1 MVRSHWL
8 ALAACPA
15 LLILTVAPFGCS
27 SDASEDGSTRAADAG
42 PTEDADVPDVAET
55 PEDTNAAGGLT
66 ATAIDFGDVNCGT
79 AAPAQTFA
87 ITNPSTT
94 GYIRFTATLD
104 EGGDSPFVLSPSTGR
119 IGPGERQIVT
129 VTPSIV
135 PVGPDAEHP
144 TPTGKNGRGDHV
156 TIVAGTS
163 GLTGAFG
170 VDLLQTARGAVLA
183 FASPG
188 IDFMNSPLAA
198 GTVSQSFGVRNTG
211 NVDATVGLTLTGDD
225 VFGLGAPSVV
235 TSAGGQPATALATF
249 KPTAEQAYSGA
260 VAMSVGADVALCA
273 ALPAEAF
280 TLTGAGVGSVV
291 GLSTTALLFGVTDC
305 GTIAA
310 PQTVTVTNYG
320 ASSFKITSL
329 RLTKGNDV
337 VYDTPTASP
346 AITTPV
352 APNGGATSITIAPR
366 EISSTS
372 GSVDDN
378 FYGDTLTITTDVV
391 GDTPHT
397 VDLRQSARGVI
408 ITRAPVGT
416 VTFGDIGRG
425 NTGKRQVTYA
435 NVGNVDVTF
444 NVTHPSPHFTAPAQI
459 SIGKGS
465 SATATLVF
473 TPPTDATVNTGYTD
487 SLTFARTDTKV
498 PICQTIATTPLHG
511 SGIRPVTT
519 VFPTGTQA
527 YGSVNCGTTPGTK
540 TLTYTNNGPAIHWTA
555 AFATGTQ
562 YTVSPASG
570 DLAAG
575 GSVDLTV
582 TPNAVPTIRVL
593 NPRARNRVKFAEIV
607 TNVSKVGLKKPIT
620 VCTRPGSGG
629 EYDLVCGQGR
639 LEALAKLG
647 QTHVPALVVEATP
660 EDRYIMSLVENIAR
674 RQPDSLELVRSIAAL
689 EDRGYTPA
697 QIAEKVGVTEKYVR
711 GLLRLHA
718 KGEELLL
725 AAVERGDLPI
735 HVAVEIA
742 TAKDGD
748 VRKCLAEA
756 YERGDLKGK
765 AVSRAR
771 ALVERRL
778 ANGKRTRG
786 GKGPRTAQK
795 RLSADELVRAYK
807 RSTQKQ
813 ALLVKRAQVCESML
827 RIVGSALRELIQ
839 DDHFVTL
846 LRAEKLDKMPKY
858 LAEQMKL
865 RGAS

>member
-188 IDFMNSPLAA
+188 IDFMSSPLAA

-582 TPNAVPTIRVL
+582 TPNAVPTNLTSLSTISDNLVFT
-593 NPRARNRVKFAEIV
+593 PGGGQAIV
-607 TNVSKVGLKKPIT
+607 TNAVQV
-620 VCTRPGSGG
+620 
-629 EYDLVCGQGR
+629 
-639 LEALAKLG
+639 
-647 QTHVPALVVEATP
+647 
-660 EDRYIMSLVENIAR
+660 
-674 RQPDSLELVRSIAAL
+674 
-689 EDRGYTPA
+689 TPA
-697 QIAEKVGVTEKYVR
+697 GAFIQWLNNANGVISSYNYGSITTNASATYNFGIKNVGT
-711 GLLRLHA
+711 LPA
-718 KGEELLL
+718 TFNFTFT
-725 AAVERGDLPI
+725 AASSSAYTLG
-735 HVAVEIA
+735 A
-742 TAKDGD
+742 TTSTGGD
-748 VRKCLAEA
+748 VATSTSFSPIPLTFKPTAGATFTGTLVATSTTPICNAQITSAQLALTGA
-756 YERGDLKGK
+756 GK
-765 AVSRAR
+765 
-771 ALVERRL
+771 
-778 ANGKRTRG
+778 
-786 GKGPRTAQK
+786 
-795 RLSADELVRAYK
+795 
-807 RSTQKQ
+807 
-813 ALLVKRAQVCESML
+813 
-827 RIVGSALRELIQ
+827 
-839 DDHFVTL
+839 
-846 LRAEKLDKMPKY
+846 
-858 LAEQMKL
+858 
-865 RGAS
+865 